1 MKKIKLVTD
10 SVADLTKEEIEKYD
24 IEVVPVIVTVDGVE
38 YKEMDNETYIYK
50 MREAES
56 FSTSQPAIGSFL
68 EVYEK
73 WINLGYSIISIH
85 VSSALSGTFSTA
97 ASAASEFENIYVID
111 TQAVSRGMAFF
122 VEEAYQRI
130 QNNESIEEIIVALN
144 NKKGK
149 VLTYATI
156 DKLDNLVRGG
166 RLKKTKGLLGGL
178 LNIKILVKFFPESLE
193 LIDKVRGNKK
203 LLQSLFAHLTTEFE
217 ANRIKNVQIIHML
230 NQENVDLIVEAMQN
244 KFNYTIT
251 PSDVFIGTSAIAT
264 HAGEGAV
271 GVFLNV
277 VIYNYI
283 NIYLNVF
290 DHFLTAKFE

>member
-38 YKEMDNETYIYK
+38 YKEMANETYIYK

-73 WINLGYSIISIH
+73 WTNLGYSIISIH
-85 VSSALSGTFSTA
+85 VSSALSGTSSTA

-111 TQAVSRGMAFF
+111 TQAVSCGMAFF

-166 RLKKTKGLLGGL
+166 RLKKTTGLLGGL
-178 LNIKILVKFFPESLE
+178 LNIKILVKLFPESLE
-193 LIDKVRGNKK
+193 PIDKVRGNKK
-203 LLQSLFAHLTTEFE
+203 LLQSLLAHLTTEFE

-271 GVFLNV
+271 GVLIELN
-277 VIYNYI
+277 
-283 NIYLNVF
+283 
-290 DHFLTAKFE
+290 